1 MARRVAVAA
10 AFIKSRMVIIY
21 PSIKDSTLPGMS
33 PETDANRIHLGSIP
47 DRTVSIKDSTLA
59 TAVEFIAVG
68 PGSNQSEGSPQPCHD
83 STRVVPGP

>member
-21 PSIKDSTLPGMS
+21 PSIKDSTLPGMKAQK
-33 PETDANRIHLGSIP
+33 PMPIGFILVA
-47 DRTVSIKDSTLA
+47 SIKDSTLA